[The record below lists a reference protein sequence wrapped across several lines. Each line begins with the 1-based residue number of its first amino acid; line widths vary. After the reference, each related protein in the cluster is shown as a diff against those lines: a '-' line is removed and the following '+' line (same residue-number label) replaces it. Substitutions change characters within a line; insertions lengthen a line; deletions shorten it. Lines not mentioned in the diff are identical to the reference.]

1 MIPISYNAHIKE
13 MKMKKFRNKLKQIN
27 KKCGVSQNVDYPT
40 YYITT
45 KKEIII
51 DYLDVIT
58 SILEPDKFNIECCF
72 NKKECDDISEILSKL
87 KKKLLEIDSGLEDA
101 YKELIIFDDCME
113 KRKESF
119 KK

>member
-51 DYLDVIT
+51 DYLEVI
-58 SILEPDKFNIECCF
+58 SILEPDIFNVECCF
-72 NKKECDDISEILSKL
+72 NKKECDDISKILSKL
-87 KKKLLEIDSGLEDA
+87 KKKLLLIDSLLED
-101 YKELIIFDDCME
+101 
-113 KRKESF
+113 S
-119 KK
+119 

>member
-13 MKMKKFRNKLKQIN
+13 KEMKKFRNKLKQIN
-27 KKCGVSQNVDYPT
+27 KKYGISQNINWIT

-45 KKEIII
+45 KKETII
-51 DYLDVIT
+51 DYLNLIPNE
-58 SILEPDKFNIECCF
+58 LEPDIFNRDYCF
-72 NKKECDDISEILSKL
+72 NKKECDDISKILSKL

-119 KK
+119 KN